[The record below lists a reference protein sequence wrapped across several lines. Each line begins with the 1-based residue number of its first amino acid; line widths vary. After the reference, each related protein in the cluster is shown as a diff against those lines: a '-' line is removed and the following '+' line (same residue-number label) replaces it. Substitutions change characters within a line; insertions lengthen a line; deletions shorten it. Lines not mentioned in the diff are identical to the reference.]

1 MGGAWQMLR
10 YVARRLV
17 AMVVVL
23 IIVSFLAF
31 ALIMVLPGDPAQMML
46 GEQVANDNS
55 AYIALRQ
62 QLGLDR
68 PIPVQYLD
76 WAANAVRGNFG
87 ISLKDRLPIGT
98 EIAAH
103 VFPTLEL
110 AVVAMLI
117 ALLVAV
123 PAGIISAL
131 KPNSA
136 LDVFATLGA
145 LSGVA
150 FPHFFLGILLIYAF
164 AVALHLLPPSGYVA
178 PWEDL
183 GQNLRLMLMPAV
195 ALSSGIAA
203 VIMRQV
209 RASLLEVLEQEYVT
223 VARAKGLTESAVVTA
238 HAFKN
243 ALIPVVV
250 VIGLQAG
257 TLIGGAV
264 VIETVFAIPGMGR
277 LIVDSMYFRDYPM
290 VQALLLLLAVVVLV
304 TNLLTD
310 LTYAYL
316 DPRIRLG
323 ERA

>member
-1 MGGAWQMLR
+1 MLR
-10 YVARRLV
+10 YLARRLV
-17 AMVVVL
+17 AMVIVL
-23 IIVSFLAF
+23 IIVSFVAF

-55 AYIALRQ
+55 AYLALRQ

-68 PIPVQYLD
+68 PIPIQYLD
-76 WAANAVRGNFG
+76 WATNALRGNFG
-87 ISLKDRLPIGT
+87 ISLKDHLPIGD

-103 VFPTLEL
+103 VFPTVEL
-110 AVVAMLI
+110 AILAMLI
-117 ALLVAV
+117 ALAVAI
-123 PAGIISAL
+123 PAGIVSAL
-131 KPNSA
+131 KPNST
-136 LDVFATLGA
+136 LDVLVTLGG

-164 AVALHLLPPSGYVA
+164 AVALHVLPPSGYVA

-183 GQNLRLMLMPAV
+183 GQNLKLMLMPAL

-209 RASLLEVLEQEYVT
+209 RASLLEVLQQEYVI
-223 VARAKGLTESAVVTA
+223 VARAKGLGEQAVVSA
-238 HAFKN
+238 HALKN

-310 LTYAYL
+310 LSYAYL

-323 ERA
+323 ERT